1 MAEEDNTT
9 VTKDIPIDS
18 QGKPIGSFLL
28 RRPTPDGLSLT
39 VDVLKKMHFD
49 LTNPKVPNLA
59 SVFYM
64 GRVLVLRSTKTKIKC
79 TVNSSTNRKLHFLAL
94 TFSR

>member
-18 QGKPIGSFLL
+18 QGKPIGSCSFLL

-49 LTNPKVPNLA
+49 LTNPKVSNM
-59 SVFYM
+59 FYM
-64 GRVLVLRSTKTKIKC
+64 GRVLRSTKTVTKIKC
-79 TVNSSTNRKLHFLAL
+79 TVN
-94 TFSR
+94 